1 MKKPTPGEPEPFL
14 TVSPPIHRASTVL
27 YATYEDYLRADR
39 KPYHGKLYGTYGS
52 PVQLELENA
61 LADLEGGHGCRVC
74 HSGLDAIETVLM
86 AFTRSGDHIL
96 VCDNVYGPTR
106 DFGDR
111 VLAKY
116 GVEVEYL
123 PPTVGSDVERSLKPN
138 TRLLYLESP
147 GSNTFELQ
155 DIRAV
160 VEVARAR
167 NIVTALDNTW
177 ATPLFCRPFEL
188 GVDVSIH
195 SASKYIAGQSDIL
208 LGTITTNEER
218 FGELEAF
225 YETIERFATPDSC
238 YTALKGLRSLPV
250 RLAHHQAAGLEIAKW
265 LEKHPAVETVIHPG
279 LESHPEH
286 HLWRR
291 DMTGASGV
299 FGFILGKDPSRAE
312 ISTFLDSMR
321 VFRIGL
327 SWGGFQSLIKATKVT
342 DRVHPFRYRDRTI
355 FRLSVGLEDVER
367 MKADLG
373 EALERIRASS
383 RPESG
388 RASRSASAGP
398 ETR

>member
-1 MKKPTPGEPEPFL
+1 MKPKRETETDPFL
-14 TVSPPIHRASTVL
+14 TVNPPLHRASTVL
-27 YATYEDYLRADR
+27 YERYESYLEADR

-61 LADLEGGHGCRVC
+61 LAELEGGHACRVC

-123 PPTVGSDVERSLKPN
+123 PPTTGGDVERFLKPN
-138 TRLLYLESP
+138 TRLVYLESP
-147 GSNTFELQ
+147 GSNSFELQ
-155 DIRAV
+155 DIPAV
-160 VEVARAR
+160 VQMARAK
-167 NIVTALDNTW
+167 NVVTVLDNTW
-177 ATPLFCRPFEL
+177 ATPLFFRPFEH

-195 SASKYIAGQSDIL
+195 SASKYIAGQSDTL
-208 LGTITTNEER
+208 LGTITANEER
-218 FGELEAF
+218 FPELERF
-225 YETIERFATPDSC
+225 YETIERFASPESC
-238 YTALKGLRSLPV
+238 YTTLKGLRTLPL
-250 RLAHHQAAGLEIAKW
+250 RLAQHQSAALEIAKW
-265 LEKHPAVETVIHPG
+265 LEGHPSVETVIHPA

-299 FGFILGKDPSRAE
+299 FGFVLKREPSRAE
-312 ISTFLDSMR
+312 LSTFLDPMQ
-321 VFRIGL
+321 VFAIGL
-327 SWGGFQSLIKATKVT
+327 SWGGFQSLIKAGRVT

-355 FRLSVGLEDVER
+355 FRLSIGLEDVER
-367 MKADLG
+367 MKVDLG
-373 EALERIRASS
+373 EALDRVR
-383 RPESG
+383 
-388 RASRSASAGP
+388 
-398 ETR
+398 

>member
-1 MKKPTPGEPEPFL
+1 MKKRTEAVPFL
-14 TVSPPIHRASTVL
+14 TVNPPLHRASTVL
-27 YATYEDYLRADR
+27 YESYESYLEADR

-61 LADLEGGHGCRVC
+61 LAELEGGHACRVC

-123 PPTVGSDVERSLKPN
+123 PPTTGGDVERFLKPN
-138 TRLLYLESP
+138 TRLVYLESP

-155 DIRAV
+155 DIPAV
-160 VEVARAR
+160 VQMARAK
-167 NIVTALDNTW
+167 NVVTVLDNTW
-177 ATPLFCRPFEL
+177 ATPLFLRPFEH

-195 SASKYIAGQSDIL
+195 SASKYIAGQSDTL
-208 LGTITTNEER
+208 LGTITANEER
-218 FGELEAF
+218 FPELEAF
-225 YETIERFATPDSC
+225 YETIERFASPESC
-238 YTALKGLRSLPV
+238 YTALKGLRTLPL
-250 RLAHHQAAGLEIAKW
+250 RLAQHQAAGLEIAKW
-265 LEKHPAVETVIHPG
+265 LERHPSVETVIHPA

-291 DMTGASGV
+291 DMTGASGL
-299 FGFILGKDPSRAE
+299 FGFVLEKELTRAE
-312 ISTFLDSMR
+312 LSTFLDPMQ
-321 VFRIGL
+321 VFAIGL
-327 SWGGFQSLIKATKVT
+327 SWGGFQSLIKAGRVT

-355 FRLSVGLEDVER
+355 FRLSIGLEDVER
-367 MKADLG
+367 MKVDLG
-373 EALERIRASS
+373 EALDRVR
-383 RPESG
+383 
-388 RASRSASAGP
+388 
-398 ETR
+398 

>member
-1 MKKPTPGEPEPFL
+1 MKPKRKTEADPFL
-14 TVSPPIHRASTVL
+14 TVNPPVHRASTVL
-27 YATYEDYLRADR
+27 YESYESYLKADR
-39 KPYHGKLYGTYGS
+39 MPYHGKLYGTYGS

-61 LADLEGGHGCRVC
+61 LAELEGGHACRVC
-74 HSGLDAIETVLM
+74 HSGFDAIATVLM
-86 AFTRSGDHIL
+86 AFTQSGDHIL

-123 PPTVGSDVERSLKPN
+123 PPTVGSGVERFLKPN
-138 TRLLYLESP
+138 TRLVYLESP

-155 DIRAV
+155 DVPAV
-160 VEVARAR
+160 VEIARAK
-167 NIVTALDNTW
+167 NIVTVLDNTW
-177 ATPLFCRPFEL
+177 ATPLFFRPFER

-195 SASKYIAGQSDIL
+195 SASKYIAGQSDTL

-218 FGELEAF
+218 FTELEAF
-225 YETIERFATPDSC
+225 YETIERFASPESC
-238 YTALKGLRSLPV
+238 YTALKGLRTLPV
-250 RLAHHQAAGLEIAKW
+250 RLAQHQVAALEIAKW
-265 LEKHPAVETVIHPG
+265 LEEHPAVETVIHPA

-286 HLWRR
+286 RLWRR

-299 FGFILGKDPSRAE
+299 FGFVLRKEPSRAE
-312 ISTFLDSMR
+312 LSTLFDPME
-321 VFRIGL
+321 VFAIGL
-327 SWGGFQSLIKATKVT
+327 SWGGFQSLIKAGRVT

-373 EALERIRASS
+373 EALDRIR
-383 RPESG
+383 
-388 RASRSASAGP
+388 
-398 ETR
+398 